1 MSEIATS
8 NILSTSF
15 FTLAPIVR
23 AAGGGEFV
31 SGQAQALTIAAEQ
44 DSANFGAR
52 SFGQEAP
59 PPRFV
64 AFDSTG
70 NLVDSAEQ
78 RGSLIDITA

>member
-1 MSEIATS
+1 MSDVSTS

-15 FTLAPIVR
+15 FSLAPIVR
-23 AAGGGEFV
+23 AAGDGQFV
-31 SGQAQALTIAAEQ
+31 SGQVQALTIAAEQ
-44 DSANFGAR
+44 NSASFGAR

-64 AFDSTG
+64 AFDSSG
-70 NLVDSAEQ
+70 NLVDSGDR